1 VDRDDA
7 PDMAP
12 HPAKP
17 EMNGAPGGDSIAIED
32 RSASSQNRLGAVD
45 AASAFRQ
52 PAKPAGSFAWL
63 GTGLR
68 LFILLLAGGLVVV
81 VAREWDWWVG
91 SAVRQS
97 TDDAYLQADLTPL
110 AAKVP
115 GYVRQVPV
123 QDFQKVRAGDLLVE
137 IVDDDY
143 RAQLD
148 QAQANVA
155 AAEAAIANIDQ
166 QKLLQG
172 TVVKEAE
179 ATIQASEADLT
190 RYHLEAVRQQKLLA
204 ERLAGTAQLTEQ
216 AVANEKRT
224 AATLDLNRAQR
235 DQQREQLQVLDT
247 QRSQAEAALKAQR
260 AARDLAAINLGYTR
274 IVAPVDGMVG
284 QRQVRPGQYLSAG
297 TLVISVVPL
306 PNVWVIANY
315 KETQMTRIRVGQPA
329 RVTVD
334 AFPGAALQGHVD
346 SWSPASGAQF
356 SLLPPDNA
364 TGNFTKVVQR
374 IPVKIV
380 LDPDAAVDELLR
392 PGMSV
397 IVTIDTSA
405 TPSGS
410 GAAAR

>member
-1 VDRDDA
+1 MTDQPAGPEKPLARAADA
-7 PDMAP
+7 AP
-12 HPAKP
+12 LAR
-17 EMNGAPGGDSIAIED
+17 AA
-32 RSASSQNRLGAVD
+32 D
-45 AASAFRQ
+45 AASTPRPPIASPRAF
-52 PAKPAGSFAWL
+52 PWL
-63 GTGLR
+63 GTGIR
-68 LFILLLAGGLVVV
+68 LFILLLVGGLVVV

-91 SAVRQS
+91 SAVRQA

-123 QDFQKVRAGDLLVE
+123 QDFQKVKAGDLLVG

-155 AAEAAIANIDQ
+155 TAQAAIENIEQ
-166 QKLLQG
+166 QKLLQQAMI
-172 TVVKEAE
+172 KQAE
-179 ATIQASEADLT
+179 ATIHASEADLT
-190 RYHLEAVRQQKLLA
+190 RYHLEALRQKTLLTQG
-204 ERLAGTAQLTEQ
+204 LAGTRQITEQ
-216 AVANEKRT
+216 AVDNEKRT
-224 AATLDLNRAQR
+224 QATLDLNRAQLE
-235 DQQREQLQVLDT
+235 QQRQQINVLD
-247 QRSQAEAALKAQR
+247 SQGKQAQATLKAQQ

-274 IVAPVDGMVG
+274 ITAPVDGMVG
-284 QRQVRPGQYLSAG
+284 QRQVRSGQYVSVG
-297 TLVISVVPL
+297 TQVISVVPL

-315 KETQMTRIRVGQPA
+315 KETQMTRIRAGQLA

-334 AFPGAALQGHVD
+334 AFPGTVLRGHVD

-380 LDPDAAVDELLR
+380 LEPDPRLAELLR

-397 IVTIDTSA
+397 IATIDTAS
-405 TPSGS
+405 TPSET
-410 GAAAR
+410 GADARSAAK